1 MVQYHKLM
9 SNPVQGVVH
18 VSHGGYHYKTTTYR
32 CADVCSRQLISLHN
46 NILENKPTM
55 ISEKTI
61 VTLELHKI
69 LQDLSRY
76 TTFGAGEELAMELY
90 PSTAIEEVQ
99 LWQRETAEAVS
110 LLEENSSVNLQGARD
125 VREPAIKAQ
134 RGVIIEPSVLL
145 DIRYTLR
152 RGTTLKRTMGR
163 LKSTQP
169 LLCELSQEIEDCS
182 ELQDVIDKS
191 IDDNAEVKDTA
202 SAKLAIIR
210 RDLKVAF
217 DRLQSKLDRIIN
229 NKSYRDKLQE
239 PIITQRNGRYVIP
252 LKAEF
257 KGRIKGIVHDS
268 SSSGATLWIEPLET
282 VELNNKWRELQIDEE
297 KEIRRIL
304 ADLTDV
310 VAGES
315 ERIVR
320 TVEIL
325 GYLDLTFAK
334 ARYAIEHNAIQPKI
348 VNFKQKPN
356 HPGSTIHLKQARHP
370 LLQGHVVPLDVTFD
384 EDTWVL
390 VVTGPNTGGKTVALK
405 TVGLMALMTQSG
417 LHVPA
422 DEATF
427 SVFDGIFA
435 DIGDEQSIEQS
446 LSTFSSH
453 MTNII
458 SILDKCD
465 RRSLVI
471 LDEAGAG
478 TDPGE
483 GSALARALLNRL
495 KNNSVTTMVSTHHP
509 ELKVYG
515 VETPGVR
522 NASVEFDLETL
533 RPTYRLIVGLPGRSN
548 ALAIASR
555 LGLSDDIIADAR
567 GMVATEELQADD
579 LLDEIQ
585 RTRAEIRD
593 QHAEIASLRERLS
606 VQRDDLQA
614 RLDNIEDERRD
625 VIRAARRHAEEDLS
639 DFNKELRKMRNEL
652 RSVGMPA
659 ETINALAAAA
669 EKMANWTKT
678 PMDDAEQVQQLE
690 DVDWQ
695 PRVGDT
701 VFLDTL
707 NAEGI
712 IVELDDK
719 EAQVQVGS
727 LRVRAKYKDMRKRTR
742 SEKRIE
748 KRGHVR
754 QYEPSD
760 PLPPVVESPGLELD
774 LRGKRVEDAIEI
786 LDRYVDAAYTSGLP
800 FGRIIHG
807 KGTGRLREAV
817 RKYLTDHTLISK
829 ITLASGN
836 EGGSGVT
843 IIHMVPIT

>member
-1 MVQYHKLM
+1 
-9 SNPVQGVVH
+9 
-18 VSHGGYHYKTTTYR
+18 
-32 CADVCSRQLISLHN
+32 
-46 NILENKPTM
+46 M

-69 LQDLSRY
+69 LQTLSRY
-76 TTFGAGEELAMELY
+76 TTFGAGEELALELY
-90 PSTAIEEVQ
+90 PSTAVEEVQ
-99 LWQRETAEAVS
+99 LWQRETAEAVA
-110 LLEENSSVNLQGARD
+110 LLEESTNVNLQGARD
-125 VREPAIKAQ
+125 VREPAMKAQ
-134 RGVIIEPSVLL
+134 RGVIVEPSILL

-152 RGTTLKRTMGR
+152 RGSTLKRTLGR
-163 LKSTQP
+163 MKGLYP
-169 LLCELSQEIEDCS
+169 LLSDLAQEVEECS
-182 ELQDVIDKS
+182 ELQNSIEKS

-202 SAKLAIIR
+202 SARLAIIR

-217 DRLQSKLDRIIN
+217 ERLQSKLNQIVSS
-229 NKSYRDKLQE
+229 KSNQDKLQE
-239 PIITQRNGRYVIP
+239 AIVTMRNGRYVIP
-252 LKAEF
+252 LKAEH
-257 KGRIKGIVHDS
+257 KGKIKGIVHDS
-268 SSSGATLWIEPLET
+268 SSSGATLFIEPLAT
-282 VELNNKWRELQIDEE
+282 VELNNKWRELQLDEE

-304 ADLTDV
+304 ADLTEE

-325 GYLDLTFAK
+325 GYIDLTFAK
-334 ARYAIEHNAIQPKI
+334 ARYAMDFGSTQPIIKP
-348 VNFKQKPN
+348 FKQKPTTEN
-356 HPGSTIHLKQARHP
+356 HPGSTIHLRQARHP

-384 EDTWVL
+384 DDIWVL

-405 TVGLMALMTQSG
+405 TVGLLTLMAQCGMQ
-417 LHVPA
+417 VPA
-422 DEATF
+422 EEATF
-427 SVFDGIFA
+427 SVFNGIFA

-458 SILDKCD
+458 SILEKCD
-465 RRSLVI
+465 SRSLVI
-471 LDEAGAG
+471 LDEVGAG
-478 TDPGE
+478 TDPAE

-509 ELKVYG
+509 ELKIYA
-515 VETPGVR
+515 VETKGVR

-555 LGLSDDIIADAR
+555 LGLTEDIIQDAR

-585 RTRAEIRD
+585 RTRVEIRE
-593 QHAEIASLRERLS
+593 QHDEISGLREKLA

-614 RLDNIEDERRD
+614 RLDQIEDERRD
-625 VIRAARRHAEEDLS
+625 VIRAARRHAEEDLE

-652 RSVGMPA
+652 RTAGMPV
-659 ETINALAAAA
+659 ETINALQAAA
-669 EKMANWTKT
+669 EKMANWTKA
-678 PMDDAEQVQQLE
+678 PLDDAEEVQQLE
-690 DVDWQ
+690 DVEWV
-695 PRVGDT
+695 PRIGDT

-707 NAEGI
+707 NAEGT

-719 EAQVQVGS
+719 EAQVQVGT
-727 LRVRAKYKDMRKRTR
+727 LRVRAKYNDMRKRTR
-742 SEKRIE
+742 SEKRVE

-754 QYEPSD
+754 TYEPTD
-760 PLPPVVESPGLELD
+760 PLPPQVESPGMELD
-774 LRGKRVEDAIEI
+774 LRGKRVEEALEI

-807 KGTGRLREAV
+807 KGTGRLRQAV
-817 RKYLTDHTLISK
+817 REYLTGHTLISK
-829 ITLASGN
+829 VTQGQNN
-836 EGGSGVT
+836 EGGAGVT
-843 IIHMVPIT
+843 VIHMVPIT